1 VAGQPFIDRA
11 DAGRQLAA
19 RLAHL
24 DGRDVVVFGLPG
36 GGVPV
41 AAEVAERLG
50 APLDV
55 VLVRKVGVPGHREL
69 AMGAVAEQGV
79 EVRNDDIISQAGVS
93 PGAWA
98 VAAYRERQ
106 VLQERARRLADHR
119 PDVPVEGRTAIVV
132 DDGIATGATAAAAIK
147 SVRALGAQR
156 VILAAPVAP
165 VDVSEVVTGADDVIC
180 VTTPAD
186 FRAVGLWYRSFP
198 SVDDDEV
205 IRILGRSRFAPEP
218 PGGR

>member
-1 VAGQPFIDRA
+1 VVAGQPFLDRA
-11 DAGRQLAA
+11 DAGRQLAD

-24 DGRDVVVFGLPG
+24 DGREVVVFGLPG

-69 AMGAVAEQGV
+69 AMGAIAEHGV
-79 EVRNDDIISQAGVS
+79 QVRNDDIISRAGIS
-93 PGAWA
+93 ADAWA
-98 VAAYRERQ
+98 AAEGRERQ
-106 VLQERARRLADHR
+106 VLQERAQRLAAHR
-119 PDVPVEGRTAIVV
+119 PDVQVEGGTAVVV
-132 DDGIATGATAAAAIK
+132 DDGVATGATAAAAIAA
-147 SVRALGAQR
+147 VRARGAQH

-165 VDVSEVVTGADDVIC
+165 MDVSEVVFGADEVIC
-180 VTTPAD
+180 VATPAD

-198 SVDDDEV
+198 SVDDGEV
-205 IRILGRSRFAPEP
+205 IQLLDEAAARA
-218 PGGR
+218 